1 MAEVT
6 LDIYA
11 RQLSVVDIE
20 IVELNPILVCRAL
33 PCLLHAARLIY
44 SQWRLT
50 QEVREYLIDLASLL

>member
-33 PCLLHAARLIY
+33 PCLLHTTRLIY

-50 QEVREYLIDLASLL
+50 QEV